1 MIKLYSHLHQ
11 QKVVRLDVG
20 VDDVAAMQM
29 FDDRQDLAAKVHHQ
43 RLVHN
48 LKTDRQNGLN
58 LATCGQA
65 NHIALTLVVAV
76 RILLFMSSS
85 EPYWENSDTRTLAFG
100 AITAEQMS
108 MKPGN

>member
-1 MIKLYSHLHQ
+1 MLYLHLHQ

-20 VDDVAAMQM
+20 VDDVAAVQM

-48 LKTDRQNGLN
+48 LNTDRQNGLKP
-58 LATCGQA
+58 ATCGQA